1 MQRGRGMVRFLTV
14 REDDQGSLWGVRVQA
29 DLALHGDV
37 RVEHRRP
44 ETRSRRFEPGH
55 PISQDASKQEKGITD
70 LIFQHYGRP
79 CVKMQQCF

>member
-1 MQRGRGMVRFLTV
+1 MVRFLTV

-44 ETRSRRFEPGH
+44 ETRSRRFEP
-55 PISQDASKQEKGITD
+55 IRQDASKQEKGITD
-70 LIFQHYGRP
+70 LIFHDISTLRETL
-79 CVKMQQCF
+79 CKMQQ